1 MAEKHKSKYKAPKD
15 FEKSQKPKT
24 RKDLKDYTHDDKNG
38 GLNPHSTGEIQDL
51 VPRKTDKLVIDDVK
65 NMVPEI
71 KHRVYQD
78 VKTGKYSPKEAKKI
92 FKKLQIE
99 DTEGYLDKLENIDHG
114 VTTSPIKEQLSRLT
128 TEQKELALRKYLRA
142 KIAESIRSSYLNE
155 QPAPTEEPDTNA
167 PTDVEPIDATATP
180 TPTDSAP
187 IDPTATDATATPPA
201 PTATTTSTPPPAPV
215 DTTSTSTPADT
226 QAEPEKPEEMSAE
239 EKAKIEI
246 EKQKQAKKSFYA
258 SLEGLK
264 SADTVIQYVEFG
276 LEPLIK
282 SMRSLSPDKFK
293 MAKSAAD
300 SLLKRVAPSTLK
312 K

>member
-1 MAEKHKSKYKAPKD
+1 MEKHKSKYKAPKD

-114 VTTSPIKEQLSRLT
+114 VIVNSLE
-128 TEQKELALRKYLRA
+128 EQKLRSFIRS
-142 KIAESIRSSYLNE
+142 KIAKVLLE
-155 QPAPTEEPDTNA
+155 QPN
-167 PTDVEPIDATATP
+167 TD
-180 TPTDSAP
+180 
-187 IDPTATDATATPPA
+187 TPPA
-201 PTATTTSTPPPAPV
+201 GDQQNVADPNAAPQTDTQQPGDADQQNVADPNAAPPAVETPPTKETPEQPEDNVTAV
-215 DTTSTSTPADT
+215 DQKSQAIEKFKALLDDEVGVVGKMKLLFKVVNSITKDSDRIDQINFLKLLKSTAEKKMHTSKT
-226 QAEPEKPEEMSAE
+226 PEKTKE
-239 EKAKIEI
+239 
-246 EKQKQAKKSFYA
+246 
-258 SLEGLK
+258 
-264 SADTVIQYVEFG
+264 
-276 LEPLIK
+276 
-282 SMRSLSPDKFK
+282 
-293 MAKSAAD
+293 
-300 SLLKRVAPSTLK
+300 
-312 K
+312 